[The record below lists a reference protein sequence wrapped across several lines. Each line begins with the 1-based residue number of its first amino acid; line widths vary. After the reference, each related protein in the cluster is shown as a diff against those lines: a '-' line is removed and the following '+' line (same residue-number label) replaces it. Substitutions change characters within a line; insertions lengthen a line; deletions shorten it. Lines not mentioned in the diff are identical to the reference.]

1 MENLA
6 KLVETIV
13 INKLASLPIEK
24 RAMNWLGILGK
35 FDKRQLGKLLG
46 MFGGLAGV
54 AGLGL
59 AGRYAGDWMARKVQ
73 EENWRRFVD
82 QIQRTASERA
92 NQAASEAERITQQLR
107 QSREHF
113 ERNYPP
119 IPMPSGPTGPVGP
132 EPLIKFE

>member
-1 MENLA
+1 
-6 KLVETIV
+6 
-13 INKLASLPIEK
+13 
-24 RAMNWLGILGK
+24 
-35 FDKRQLGKLLG
+35 

-59 AGRYAGDWMARKVQ
+59 AGHYAGDWMARKVQ
-73 EENWRRFVD
+73 EDNWRRFVD
-82 QIQRTASERA
+82 QIQQTASERA

-107 QSREHF
+107 QSRKHF

-119 IPMPSGPTGPVGP
+119 IPIPSAPTGPVGP